1 MDTTRYKSTFG
12 FVDLLFNLLVGFT
25 FLFVLAFI
33 LINPIAKKD
42 ILDPKAEYLVVLT
55 WDDESVN
62 DIDTWI
68 KDDQGNVVSFRLKDI
83 ALVNLDRDDRG
94 VVNDQYQYGGDGGE
108 TIVNRRQKE
117 EVQVN
122 REVTSIRS
130 KTPRTFIVTSH
141 YYHFY
146 SATGDGNQEKVYV
159 ELIKVNPY
167 EILKRKSITLEPR
180 QEKHVFKFEVLEGG
194 GVIFHESEELIIRDS
209 PVTQSSYDPPDREY

>member
-42 ILDPKAEYLVVLT
+42 VLDPKAEFLVILT
-55 WDDESVN
+55 WNDKSKN

-94 VVNDQYQYGGDGGE
+94 IVNDLYQYGGGDAG
-108 TIVNRRQKE
+108 TTVLKRQSE
-117 EVQVN
+117 EHQVN

-130 KTPRTFIVTSH
+130 KTARTFVVTSH
-141 YYHFY
+141 YYHFH
-146 SATGDGNQEKVYV
+146 SGELNDEEVTA

-167 EILKRKSITLEPR
+167 KILKRKSVILRPR
-180 QEKHVFKFEVLEGG
+180 QEKHMFKFEVLESGS
-194 GVIFHESEELIIRDS
+194 VIFHESDELIIKNS
-209 PVTQSSYDPPDREY
+209 PVTNTTYDPPDGEY

>member
-42 ILDPKAEYLVVLT
+42 ILDPKAEFLIVMT
-55 WDDESVN
+55 WDDQSKN

-68 KDDQGNVVSFRLKDI
+68 KDNQGNVVSFRLKDI

-94 VVNDQYQYGGDGGE
+94 IVNDLYQYGGDAG
-108 TIVNRRQKE
+108 TTQRRQKE

-122 REVTSIRS
+122 REVVSIRS
-130 KTPRTFIVTSH
+130 KTPRTFVVTSH
-141 YYHFY
+141 YYHY
-146 SATGDGNQEKVYV
+146 HSGEVNREDVTL
-159 ELIKVNPY
+159 ELIRVNPY
-167 EILKRKSITLEPR
+167 EILQRKTVNLGPR
-180 QEKHVFKFEVLEGG
+180 QEKHIFKFEVLESG
-194 GVIFHESEELIIRDS
+194 GVIFHESDELIIKNS
-209 PVTQSSYDPPDREY
+209 PITNSSYEPPDGEY